1 MDPIDAIISWVDGY
15 DPAYQIKL
23 KSFFLR
29 GINHSKSL
37 GSLSIPPY
45 AFFAYIKKALDKIN
59 QQAEN
64 VAKLIEFDVT
74 YLPGIVESLDQYKA
88 SNEFLNI
95 DSYGP
100 TEDVARKNAQKF
112 ATALLLEDS
121 NLVKRIRIAKQK

>member
-1 MDPIDAIISWVDGY
+1 M
-15 DPAYQIKL
+15 
-23 KSFFLR
+23 
-29 GINHSKSL
+29 
-37 GSLSIPPY
+37 
-45 AFFAYIKKALDKIN
+45 KALDKIN

-64 VAKLIEFDVT
+64 VARLIEFDVT

-100 TEDVARKNAQKF
+100 TEVIARENAQKF